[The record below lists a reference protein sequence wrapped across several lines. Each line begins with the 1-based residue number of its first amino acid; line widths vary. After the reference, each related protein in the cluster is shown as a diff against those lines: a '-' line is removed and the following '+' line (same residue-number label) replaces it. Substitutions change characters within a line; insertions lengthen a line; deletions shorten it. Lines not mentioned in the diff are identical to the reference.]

1 MRMLLAEGDVYKSR
15 RNDVS
20 ACLCVYVPACV
31 GGINKDTKHL
41 RGSIEGGR
49 ESSMG
54 EFGGL

>member
-1 MRMLLAEGDVYKSR
+1 MRMLLAEGDVYKSC

-31 GGINKDTKHL
+31 GGINKGTKHL

-49 ESSMG
+49 E
-54 EFGGL
+54 